1 MEVPAYSDDD
11 ALADPL
17 RARLFG
23 ALGELRRPA
32 TTQEL
37 AARVE
42 RHPNTVRIQLQPARR
57 GGPRSSGGSRASSA
71 AGRATSGRSRATP
84 GPRAALRRRTSS

>member
-1 MEVPAYSDDD
+1 LEGKKEVERMEVPAYSDDD

-42 RHPNTVRIQLQPARR
+42 RHPNTVRIQLRR
-57 GGPRSSGGSRASSA
+57 LADAGLLERQVTRQKRGRPRDE
-71 AGRATSGRSRATP
+71 
-84 GPRAALRRRTSS
+84 